1 MKNKDVKYS
10 TGFTAGAL
18 LFKETEAIVSNITN
32 ATDYIN
38 GDEVIDYK
46 IIKFLLICGY
56 IGLVAVAIFFAVK
69 NRKDRLEDKLQDDSH

>member
-1 MKNKDVKYS
+1 MKWFPINKN
-10 TGFTAGAL
+10 TIAL
-18 LFKETEAIVSNITN
+18 LFVIIVTLGFFI
-32 ATDYIN
+32 AGLFEVLDYL
-38 GDEVIDYK
+38 